1 MFPHL
6 AAARRVFLE
15 ELYVL
20 CLVRNRQIIPADYA
34 LPQCSRPR
42 ALQLLQQQGRAI
54 AFIVVSGT
62 IGEDAAVAVRKAGA
76 SDYVL

>member
-6 AAARRVFLE
+6 AAGRRVFLE
-15 ELYVL
+15 DLCVL
-20 CLVRNRQIIPADYA
+20 CLLRNCLIILADYA

-54 AFIVVSGT
+54 PFIVVSGT
-62 IGEDAAVAVRKAGA
+62 LGEEAAVAVIKQG
-76 SDYVL
+76 VPTTF